1 MKLSKELLEKAKTA
15 TSVEELLEKASAEG
29 VELSAGQ
36 AAKAFSG
43 LHKMGEL
50 SDEEL
55 TNETPSDEVLSD
67 EETMNEEPSEET
79 SGSMENP
86 DIMPSSLEDMNVGQ
100 LQKLARANGL
110 EPPKNAKK
118 QEQQEFVKFILE
130 KYELWDLK
138 IKSCCL
144 HVKFCYSNRIRH
156 DLDNSICILK
166 PFLDQCVLSGM
177 LIDDDYKVVRYIST
191 TAVVEKENSP
201 RVDITFYS
209 IVYQE

>member
-1 MKLSKELLEKAKTA
+1 MGISVSGYSGAGMRYKVIRTCYWQRRLWEKGE
-15 TSVEELLEKASAEG
+15 V
-29 VELSAGQ
+29 VELGENVPEHFKPLYNPAERL
-36 AAKAFSG
+36 ALNKNAD
-43 LHKMGEL
+43 EL

-118 QEQQEFVKFILE
+118 QE
-130 KYELWDLK
+130 
-138 IKSCCL
+138 
-144 HVKFCYSNRIRH
+144 
-156 DLDNSICILK
+156 
-166 PFLDQCVLSGM
+166 
-177 LIDDDYKVVRYIST
+177 LISALRG
-191 TAVVEKENSP
+191 E
-201 RVDITFYS
+201 
-209 IVYQE
+209 

>member
-1 MKLSKELLEKAKTA
+1 MRYKVIRTCYWQRRLWEKGE
-15 TSVEELLEKASAEG
+15 V
-29 VELSAGQ
+29 VELGENVPEHFKPLYNPAERL
-36 AAKAFSG
+36 ALNKIAD
-43 LHKMGEL
+43 EL

-118 QEQQEFVKFILE
+118 QE
-130 KYELWDLK
+130 
-138 IKSCCL
+138 
-144 HVKFCYSNRIRH
+144 
-156 DLDNSICILK
+156 
-166 PFLDQCVLSGM
+166 
-177 LIDDDYKVVRYIST
+177 LISALRG
-191 TAVVEKENSP
+191 E
-201 RVDITFYS
+201 
-209 IVYQE
+209 